1 MKFNKNLKAAS
12 RKQNIFWEARTRI
25 LAWYLALTTGFLA
38 VSIPVITRLI
48 LFQVNLRVRS
58 DLIEELEAFDSFQQ
72 AQFPEIETLN
82 EARLAQLFQE
92 FLNYK
97 IPEDDTFLI
106 TILDGQFYRS
116 NPRSRPNILAV
127 ESPLM
132 QKWLTLKQPT
142 EGEWTTSN
150 SEIGRILYFTKPII
164 VRGEVTGILVA
175 AHLTAG
181 EVQEA
186 FDAVKMSLKILIIA
200 LLCAAL
206 AAWIASGKVLNP
218 LQKLSQ
224 TVSSIDESDLKQRIA
239 VTGSGDIA
247 QLTKRFN
254 QMMERLQKVFLSQ
267 RELLNDAGHELRT
280 PITIIRGHLELMGDD
295 PQEQQETL
303 AIVFD
308 ELDRMS
314 RLVNNLILLAKAERF
329 DFLQEET
336 IDIALFTQEIYSKI
350 TTLAQRNWQLNN
362 QGRGYL
368 QGDRQRLTQ
377 AIINLAQNAVQH
389 TEETDRIILGSKS
402 DATPRRRQAFT
413 SHSLMQGNAHQESD
427 RHTVSFW
434 IEDTGTGFAPKDR
447 ELIFQRF
454 ARAANNRRYSQ
465 GQGLGL
471 SIVQA
476 IAQAHQGKV
485 EANGEIG
492 KGATFTLILPL
503 NRFK

>member
-12 RKQNIFWEARTRI
+12 RKQSIFWEARTRI
-25 LAWYLALTTGFLA
+25 LAWYLALTTSFLA
-38 VSIPVITRLI
+38 LSVPVITHLI

-58 DLIEELEAFDSFQQ
+58 DLTEELEAFDNFQQ
-72 AQFPEIETLN
+72 TQFPPIETLN
-82 EARLAQLFQE
+82 EAKLAKLFKE

-116 NPRSRPNILAV
+116 SPRSRPYILAA

-132 QKWLTLKQPT
+132 QKWSTLKEPT
-142 EGEWTTSN
+142 EEEWTTSN
-150 SEIGRILYFTKPII
+150 PEIGRILYLTEPVI
-164 VRGEVTGILVA
+164 VRGEVMGILIA

-181 EVQEA
+181 EIDEA
-186 FDAVKMSLKILIIA
+186 FDAVRMSLGILVIV
-200 LLCAAL
+200 LLFSAL
-206 AAWIASGKVLNP
+206 AAWTASEKVLNP
-218 LQKLSQ
+218 LQQLSK
-224 TVSSIDESDLKQRIA
+224 TVALIDKSDLKQRITVA
-239 VTGSGDIA
+239 GEGDIA

-254 QMMERLQKVFLSQ
+254 QMMERLEKVFLSQ

-280 PITIIRGHLELMGDD
+280 PITIIRGHLELMGND
-295 PQEQQETL
+295 PQEQEETL

-314 RLVNNLILLAKAERF
+314 RLVNNLVLLAKAERF

-350 TTLAQRNWQLNN
+350 TILAPRNWQLDNR
-362 QGRGYL
+362 GRGNF
-368 QGDRQRLTQ
+368 QGDRQCLTQ

-389 TEETDRIILGSKS
+389 TEETDRIILGS
-402 DATPRRRQAFT
+402 
-413 SHSLMQGNAHQESD
+413 MSD

-471 SIVQA
+471 SIVRA
-476 IAQAHQGKV
+476 IAHAHRGKV

-492 KGATFTLILPL
+492 KGAIFTLILPL
-503 NRFK
+503 NQVK

>member
-48 LFQVNLRVRS
+48 LFQVNLRVHY
-58 DLIEELEAFDSFQQ
+58 DLIEELEAFNNFQQ
-72 AQFPEIETLN
+72 TQFPPIETLN
-82 EARLAQLFQE
+82 EARLAQLFKE

-116 NPRSRPNILAV
+116 NPRSRPYILAI

-132 QKWLTLKQPT
+132 QKWSTLKHPT
-142 EGEWTTSN
+142 EEEWTTSDP
-150 SEIGRILYFTKPII
+150 EIGRILYLTKPVI
-164 VRGEVTGILVA
+164 VRGEVTGILIA

-181 EVQEA
+181 EVEEA
-186 FDAVKMSLKILIIA
+186 FDAVRMSLKIIVTA

-224 TVSSIDESDLKQRIA
+224 TVASIDESDLKQQIT
-239 VTGSGDIA
+239 VTGEGEIA

-254 QMMERLQKVFLSQ
+254 QMMERLQKVFHSQRELLNDAGHFHSQ

-280 PITIIRGHLELMGDD
+280 PITIIRGHLELMGND
-295 PQEQQETL
+295 PQEQEETL

-350 TTLAQRNWQLNN
+350 TILAPRNWQLNN
-362 QGRGYL
+362 QGRGHF
-368 QGDRQRLTQ
+368 QGDRQCLTQ

-389 TEETDRIILGSKS
+389 TEETDRIILGSI
-402 DATPRRRQAFT
+402 
-413 SHSLMQGNAHQESD
+413 SD
-427 RHTVSFW
+427 RNVVSFW
-434 IEDTGTGFAPKDR
+434 IQDTGVGFAPKDR

-476 IAQAHQGKV
+476 IAQAHRGKV

-492 KGATFTLILPL
+492 KGAIFTLILPL

>member
-1 MKFNKNLKAAS
+1 LKFNKNLKAAS
-12 RKQNIFWEARTRI
+12 RQQNIFWEARTRI
-25 LAWYLALTTGFLA
+25 LAWYLALTTIFLTLS
-38 VSIPVITRLI
+38 VPVVTRLI

-58 DLIEELEAFDSFQQ
+58 DLIEELEAFDNFQQ
-72 AQFPEIETLN
+72 TQFPQIETQN
-82 EARLAQLFQE
+82 EAMLAKLFKE

-106 TILDGQFYRS
+106 TILDGQFYYS
-116 NPRSRPNILAV
+116 NPRSRPNILAI
-127 ESPLM
+127 ESQLM
-132 QKWLTLKQPT
+132 QKWSTLKEPT

-150 SEIGRILYFTKPII
+150 PEIGRILYLTKPVI
-164 VRGEVTGILVA
+164 VRGEVIGILIA

-181 EVQEA
+181 EVKEA
-186 FDAVKMSLKILIIA
+186 FDAVKMSLKILVIA

-224 TVSSIDESDLKQRIA
+224 TVASIDESDLEQRIA
-239 VTGSGDIA
+239 VTGSGEIA

-280 PITIIRGHLELMGDD
+280 PITIIRGHLELMGND
-295 PQEQQETL
+295 PQEQEETL

-314 RLVNNLILLAKAERF
+314 RLVNNLVLLAKAERF

-336 IDIALFTQEIYSKI
+336 INIALFTQEIYSKI
-350 TTLAQRNWQLNN
+350 TTLAPRNWQLNN
-362 QGRGYL
+362 RGRGHF
-368 QGDRQRLTQ
+368 QGDRQCLTQ
-377 AIINLAQNAVQH
+377 AMINLAQNAVQH

-402 DATPRRRQAFT
+402 NR
-413 SHSLMQGNAHQESD
+413 NA
-427 RHTVSFW
+427 VSFW
-434 IEDTGTGFAPKDR
+434 IEDTGAGFAPKDR
-447 ELIFQRF
+447 KLIFQRF

-476 IAQAHQGKV
+476 IAQAHRGQV

-492 KGATFTLILPL
+492 KGAIFTLILPL
-503 NRFK
+503 NRVK